1 MPLRT
6 LQENKNTHINQSVKK
21 IKVKAS
27 RNYMDNKNVYLRVI
41 ILFLIFN
48 TISSMNC

>member
-1 MPLRT
+1 MPLRA
-6 LQENKNTHINQSVKK
+6 LQGNKNTHINQSIKK

-27 RNYMDNKNVYLRVI
+27 RNYEVNKNVYLRL
-41 ILFLIFN
+41 ILLYLIFN